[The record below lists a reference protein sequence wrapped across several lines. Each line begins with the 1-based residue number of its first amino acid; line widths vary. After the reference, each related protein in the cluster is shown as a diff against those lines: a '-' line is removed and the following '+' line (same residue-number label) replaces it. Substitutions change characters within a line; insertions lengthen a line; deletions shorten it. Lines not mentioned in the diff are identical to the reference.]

1 MKILWLKTEILHPVD
16 KGGKI
21 RTYEMLRRLKRDHE
35 VTYVSF
41 RHSIDSQ
48 ESIDQAACYADRLI
62 TTPLESARKYSPA
75 FYGELTRNL
84 ASSLPYAIQKYR
96 SERMRR
102 TIECILAGNDHDV
115 VVCDFLTPCVNLNRK
130 VDSPSILFQHN
141 VESLIWERH
150 YRTASNP
157 VKRAFFYNQFRR
169 MAKFEGAWLRKFDEV
184 VAVSETDRQAMSE
197 RFGIN
202 NVRCV
207 PTGVDSGY
215 FRPSPGVQQSPSE
228 LIFTGSM
235 DYMPNEDAILYFADA
250 ILPGIASAIDD
261 VTLTVAGR
269 NPTPRLQALARS
281 NPRIRLTG
289 AVPDI
294 RPYLARAACFV
305 VPIRVGGGTRLKIFE
320 AMSMARPIV
329 STSLG
334 AEGLPVS
341 SGIHLEIAD
350 DPKAFAF
357 HVVKLL
363 TNARQ
368 AKSLAERARAL
379 VTEKFT
385 WESAA
390 AEFIRIC
397 EEVLVQKPHTK
408 GGVSP
413 QRRRECPEYSGGV

>member
-1 MKILWLKTEILHPVD
+1 
-16 KGGKI
+16 
-21 RTYEMLRRLKRDHE
+21 
-35 VTYVSF
+35 
-41 RHSIDSQ
+41 
-48 ESIDQAACYADRLI
+48 
-62 TTPLESARKYSPA
+62 
-75 FYGELTRNL
+75 
-84 ASSLPYAIQKYR
+84 
-96 SERMRR
+96 MRR
-102 TIECILAGNDHDV
+102 TIQSILARNDHDV
-115 VVCDFLTPCVNLNRK
+115 VVCDFLAPCVNLNRK

-157 VKRAFFYNQFRR
+157 VKRAFLYNQFRR
-169 MAKFEGAWLRKFDEV
+169 MVRFEGAWLRKFDEV
-184 VAVSETDRQAMSE
+184 VAVSEPDRQAMSE

-207 PTGVDSGY
+207 PTGVDGDY
-215 FRPSPGVQQSPSE
+215 FSPFPAVQQNPRE

-235 DYMPNEDAILYFADA
+235 DYMPNEDAILYFANA
-250 ILPGIASAIDD
+250 ILPGIASVLDD

-269 NPTPRLQALARS
+269 NPTPKLQGLARS

-289 AVPDI
+289 SVPDI

-305 VPIRVGGGTRLKIFE
+305 VPIRIGGGTRLKIFE

-357 HVVKLL
+357 QVVKLL
-363 TNARQ
+363 TDPRQ
-368 AKSLAERARAL
+368 ARSLAERAREF
-379 VTEKFT
+379 VTQKFT

-390 AEFIRIC
+390 AEFVRIC
-397 EEVLVQKPHTK
+397 EEVLSRSRAQKAA
-408 GGVSP
+408 
-413 QRRRECPEYSGGV
+413 